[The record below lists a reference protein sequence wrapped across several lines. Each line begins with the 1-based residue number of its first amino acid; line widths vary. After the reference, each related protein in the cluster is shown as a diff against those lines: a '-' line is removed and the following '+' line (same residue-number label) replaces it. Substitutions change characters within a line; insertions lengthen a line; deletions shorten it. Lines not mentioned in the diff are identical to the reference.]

1 MIRITDKHNCCGCS
15 ACFSICP
22 KKCITMQADSEG
34 FLYPLVNETDCIDC
48 GLCEKVCNE
57 LHPYDKREPLKV
69 LAAINKDVE
78 VRLKSSSGGI
88 FYILA
93 EKTISEG
100 GVVFGARFDEQW
112 QVVIDYAETMKGVEA
127 FMGSKYVQA
136 RMATAYTDAKRF
148 LAEGR
153 KVLFSGTPCQIA
165 GLHHFLRKHY
175 DNLLTVDIICHGTPS
190 PKVWGMYLDEV
201 VTAGRKAIN
210 DVQFRNKRN
219 GWKAFNFTME
229 YNKDEQSV
237 SLSSH
242 HQQNHFMRAFLR
254 DMILRPSCYQC
265 QAKSGR
271 SHSDIT
277 IADFWGINTEMP
289 EMDDDKGTGLVLI
302 NTDKGHAA
310 LDWRKINHKE
320 TTADI
325 AIGHN
330 PAYFRSAAA
339 HPKRDKFFTRL
350 DKTESVNDL
359 IVDCLRPTL
368 KQRLGMSIS
377 LCKQLIKRMIRFA
390 IGGKPKIST
399 RPEMT
404 SIPQISQTASV
415 TSITFRNKH
424 HGWKSYRMEIKIE
437 EGDMIENL
445 GNF

>member
-1 MIRITDKHNCCGCS
+1 MIKISDKQNCCGCS
-15 ACFSICP
+15 ACASICP
-22 KKCITMQADSEG
+22 RNCITMQADNEG
-34 FLYPLVNETDCIDC
+34 FFYPKVNESYCIEC
-48 GLCEKVCNE
+48 GLCEKVCHE
-57 LHPYDKREPLKV
+57 LHPFEERKPQKV
-69 LAAINKDVE
+69 YAAINKDEE

-88 FYILA
+88 FYLLA
-93 EKTISEG
+93 EKTIAEG

-112 QVVIDYAETMKGVEA
+112 QVVIDYAETMEDVKA

-148 LAEGR
+148 LTEGR

-165 GLHHFLRKHY
+165 GLHHFLRKPY
-175 DNLLTVDIICHGTPS
+175 DNLLSVDIICHGTPS

-237 SLSSH
+237 SLCSH

-277 IADFWGINTEMP
+277 IADFWGINTEIP

-302 NTDKGHAA
+302 NTDKGQAA
-310 LDWRKINHKE
+310 LDWSKTNHRE

-330 PAYFRSAAA
+330 PAYFRSVAA
-339 HPKRDKFFTRL
+339 HPKRADFFARI
-350 DKTESVNDL
+350 DETESVNTL

-368 KQRLGMSIS
+368 KQRLCMSLS
-377 LCKQLIKRMIRFA
+377 SCKQLIKKMLKIA
-390 IGGKPKIST
+390 MGGGNKTKIAT
-399 RPEMT
+399 QPEMV
-404 SIPQISQTASV
+404 SIPPMSENASV
-415 TSITFRNKH
+415 ASITFRNKH
-424 HGWKSYRMEIKIE
+424 LGRKSYRMEIKIK
-437 EGDMIENL
+437 
-445 GNF
+445 